1 MNCLSGSRDGSAHPR
16 EGRWLINGDGDLDS
30 GENINDNPAAG
41 SRVLVGGRV
50 KVRKG
55 VLVLV
60 LSSVGLPDYW
70 DERVN
75 MHMGDDLEA
84 REKKRKKIGTRPEP
98 DKHSDRLL
106 LTDRPID
113 RRRCEEE
120 VDCEG
125 EYS

>member
-1 MNCLSGSRDGSAHPR
+1 MSCLSGSRDGSAHPR

-84 REKKRKKIGTRPEP
+84 REKKKKKNWDKTGTRLALRPITINR
-98 DKHSDRLL
+98 S
-106 LTDRPID
+106 TDRPKKM
-113 RRRCEEE
+113 
-120 VDCEG
+120 
-125 EYS
+125 